1 LELQKLLEMPNK
13 AVWRRIVLTKKIID
27 LIEANALQLSR
38 EIKMELLLHQST
50 RSYQNIEEKTLH
62 DWIYDVC
69 SRFSYWLDEDREK
82 GEVQQHYK
90 NLGKERFRQGFE
102 LPEVISALYLT
113 KRRLWEF
120 IAASRETD
128 SALNLNQIVE
138 ASFLLVRFFDHAVLH
153 VSEGYEEMLHEYGYE
168 APLNNPERLA
178 EAIAAKEK
186 RQKEFL
192 EEPKLPTFSYTKG
205 MIRLSYY
212 RRG

>member
-1 LELQKLLEMPNK
+1 M
-13 AVWRRIVLTKKIID
+13 LTKKIID

-90 NLGKERFRQGFE
+90 NVGKERFRQGFE

-153 VSEGYEEMLHEYGYE
+153 VSEGYEEILHEYGYE
-168 APLNNPERLA
+168 APLNNPKRLA

-186 RQKEFL
+186 RQKEFR

-212 RRG
+212 RQG

>member
-1 LELQKLLEMPNK
+1 M
-13 AVWRRIVLTKKIID
+13 LTKKLID
-27 LIEANALQLSR
+27 SIEANALQLSR
-38 EIKMELLLHQST
+38 EIKTKLLLHQST
-50 RSYQNIEEKTLH
+50 RSYQNIDEKTLH

-69 SRFSYWLDEDREK
+69 SRFSFWLDEDREK

-120 IAASRETD
+120 IAASREAD
-128 SALNLNQIVE
+128 SALNLNQIIEV
-138 ASFLLVRFFDHAVLH
+138 SFLLVRFFDHAVLH
-153 VSEGYEEMLHEYGYE
+153 VTEGYEEMLHEYGYE

-186 RQKEFL
+186 RQKEL
-192 EEPKLPTFSYTKG
+192 IEEPKLPTFSYTKG

-212 RRG
+212 RQG

>member
-1 LELQKLLEMPNK
+1 
-13 AVWRRIVLTKKIID
+13 VLTKKIID

-38 EIKMELLLHQST
+38 AIKMELLLHQST

-90 NLGKERFRQGFE
+90 NVGKERFRQGFE

-120 IAASRETD
+120 IAARREAD

-178 EAIAAKEK
+178 EAIAAKQKLEK
-186 RQKEFL
+186 PL
-192 EEPKLPTFSYTKG
+192 YEEPKLPSLCFTKG
-205 MIRLSYY
+205 MIRF
-212 RRG
+212 G

>member
-1 LELQKLLEMPNK
+1 
-13 AVWRRIVLTKKIID
+13 VLTKKIID

-38 EIKMELLLHQST
+38 AIKMELLLHQST

-90 NLGKERFRQGFE
+90 NVGKERFRQGFE

-178 EAIAAKEK
+178 EAIAAK
-186 RQKEFL
+186 QKLEQPL
-192 EEPKLPTFSYTKG
+192 YEEPKLPSLCFTKG
-205 MIRLSYY
+205 MIRF
-212 RRG
+212 G

>member
-1 LELQKLLEMPNK
+1 M
-13 AVWRRIVLTKKIID
+13 LTKKMVD
-27 LIEANALQLSR
+27 LIEANALHLSKD
-38 EIKMELLLHQST
+38 IKQKLLTHPST
-50 RSYQNIEEKTLH
+50 RSYQDIDEKTLH

-69 SRFSYWLDEDREK
+69 SRYNYWLDEDKEK

-90 NLGKERFRQGFE
+90 DLGKERFRQNFQ

-120 IAASRETD
+120 IAACREVD
-128 SALNLNQIVE
+128 SALNLNQIIEV
-138 ASFLLVRFFDHAVLH
+138 SFLLVRFFDHAVLY
-153 VSEGYEEMLHEYGYE
+153 VTEGYEEMLREYGYE

-186 RQKEFL
+186 RQQESL
-192 EEPKLPTFSYTKG
+192 EEPEIPSFSFTKG

-212 RRG
+212 RQG

>member
-1 LELQKLLEMPNK
+1 
-13 AVWRRIVLTKKIID
+13 VLTKKIID
-27 LIEANALQLSR
+27 LIEANALQLSK
-38 EIKMELLLHQST
+38 EIKGALLLHQST
-50 RSYQNIEEKTLH
+50 RSYQNIHEKTLH

-82 GEVQQHYK
+82 GEVQKHY
-90 NLGKERFRQGFE
+90 NNMGKERFKQGFE

-120 IAASRETD
+120 IAASREAD
-128 SALNLNQIVE
+128 SALNLNQIIEV
-138 ASFLLVRFFDHAVLH
+138 SFLLVRFFDHAVLH
-153 VSEGYEEMLHEYGYE
+153 VSEGYEEMLCEYGYE
-168 APLNNPERLA
+168 APLNNTERLA

-192 EEPKLPTFSYTKG
+192 EEPKLPTFAFTKG

-212 RRG
+212 RQG

>member
-1 LELQKLLEMPNK
+1 M
-13 AVWRRIVLTKKIID
+13 LTKKLID
-27 LIEANALQLSR
+27 SIETNALQLSR
-38 EIKMELLLHQST
+38 EIKMKLLLHQST
-50 RSYQNIEEKTLH
+50 RSYRNVDEKTLH

-69 SRFSYWLDEDREK
+69 SRFSFWLDEDREK

-90 NLGKERFRQGFE
+90 NLGKERFKQGFQ

-120 IAASRETD
+120 IAASREAD
-128 SALNLNQIVE
+128 SALNLNQIIE

-153 VSEGYEEMLHEYGYE
+153 VSEGYEEMLLEYGYE

-186 RQKEFL
+186 RQKELL
-192 EEPKLPTFSYTKG
+192 EEPKLPTFAFTKG
-205 MIRLSYY
+205 MIRLGYY
-212 RRG
+212 R

>member
-1 LELQKLLEMPNK
+1 M
-13 AVWRRIVLTKKIID
+13 LTKKIID

-38 EIKMELLLHQST
+38 EIKRELLLHQST
-50 RSYQNIEEKTLH
+50 RSYQNIDEKTLH

-90 NLGKERFRQGFE
+90 NVGKERFRQGFE

-113 KRRLWEF
+113 KRRLWDF
-120 IAASRETD
+120 IAASREAD

-178 EAIAAKEK
+178 EAIAAK
-186 RQKEFL
+186 QKLEQPL
-192 EEPKLPTFSYTKG
+192 YEEPKLPSLCFTKG
-205 MIRLSYY
+205 MIRF
-212 RRG
+212 G

>member
-1 LELQKLLEMPNK
+1 
-13 AVWRRIVLTKKIID
+13 VLTKKIID
-27 LIEANALQLSR
+27 LIEANALQLSK
-38 EIKMELLLHQST
+38 EIKGALLLHQST
-50 RSYQNIEEKTLH
+50 RSYQNIHEKTLH

-82 GEVQQHYK
+82 GEVQKHYK
-90 NLGKERFRQGFE
+90 NMGKERFKQGFE

-120 IAASRETD
+120 IAASREAD
-128 SALNLNQIVE
+128 SALNLNQIIEV
-138 ASFLLVRFFDHAVLH
+138 SFLLVRFFDHAVLH
-153 VSEGYEEMLHEYGYE
+153 VSEGYEEMLCEYGYE
-168 APLNNPERLA
+168 APLNNTERLA

-192 EEPKLPTFSYTKG
+192 EESKLPTFAFTKG

-212 RRG
+212 RQG

>member
-1 LELQKLLEMPNK
+1 M
-13 AVWRRIVLTKKIID
+13 LTKKIID

-38 EIKMELLLHQST
+38 AIKMELLLHQST

-69 SRFSYWLDEDREK
+69 SRFSFWLDEDTEK

-120 IAASRETD
+120 IAARREAD

-178 EAIAAKEK
+178 EAIAAKQKLEK
-186 RQKEFL
+186 PL
-192 EEPKLPTFSYTKG
+192 YEEPKLPSLCFTKG
-205 MIRLSYY
+205 MIRF
-212 RRG
+212 G

>member
-1 LELQKLLEMPNK
+1 M
-13 AVWRRIVLTKKIID
+13 LTKKIID

-38 EIKMELLLHQST
+38 AIKMELLLHQST

-120 IAASRETD
+120 IAARREAD

-178 EAIAAKEK
+178 EAIAAK
-186 RQKEFL
+186 QKLEQPL
-192 EEPKLPTFSYTKG
+192 YEEPKLPSLCFTKG
-205 MIRLSYY
+205 MIRF
-212 RRG
+212 G

>member
-1 LELQKLLEMPNK
+1 M
-13 AVWRRIVLTKKIID
+13 LTKKIID

-38 EIKMELLLHQST
+38 EIKRELLLHQST
-50 RSYQNIEEKTLH
+50 RSYQNIDEKILY

-82 GEVQQHYK
+82 GEVQEHYK
-90 NLGKERFRQGFE
+90 NLGKERFRGGFE

-120 IAASRETD
+120 IAASREAD

-153 VSEGYEEMLHEYGYE
+153 VTEGYEEMLREYSYE

-205 MIRLSYY
+205 MIRLGYY
-212 RRG
+212 RQG

>member
-1 LELQKLLEMPNK
+1 MTHP
-13 AVWRRIVLTKKIID
+13 
-27 LIEANALQLSR
+27 
-38 EIKMELLLHQST
+38 ST
-50 RSYQNIEEKTLH
+50 HSYQDIDEKTLH

-69 SRFSYWLDEDREK
+69 SRYSYWLDEDKEK

-90 NLGKERFRQGFE
+90 DLGKERFRQDFE

-120 IAASRETD
+120 ITASREAD

-138 ASFLLVRFFDHAVLH
+138 VSFLLVRFFDHAVLH
-153 VSEGYEEMLHEYGYE
+153 VTEGYEEMLREYGYE
-168 APLNNPERLA
+168 APFNNPERLA

-192 EEPKLPTFSYTKG
+192 EEPKLPTFAFTKG

-212 RRG
+212 RQS